1 MNSLKY
7 ILVVK
12 NPISKILL
20 VLTLIAS
27 VYAGAFIQSIT
38 ARSDGENVI
47 VEWKTGEESSS
58 LNKFVVERKTPNNGF
73 IEIGTVSP
81 KGSNSFYT
89 FIDNNIFK
97 GNDYIFTYRLKI
109 VDNNSQVTYSSE
121 VSVSHSIS
129 GVKRT
134 WGSIKAMFR

>member
-1 MNSLKY
+1 MSYLRY
-7 ILVVK
+7 
-12 NPISKILL
+12 ILL
-20 VLTLIAS
+20 VKKFLSQIFAVFLIIS
-27 VYAGAFIQSIT
+27 TIYAGAFIQSIT
-38 ARSDGENVI
+38 ARSDGENI
-47 VEWKTGEESSS
+47 ILEWKTGEESPS
-58 LNKFVVERKTPNNGF
+58 LEKFIIERKTPNNGF
-73 IEIGTVSP
+73 IEIGIMSP

-89 FIDNNIFK
+89 FVDNNIFK

-109 VDNNSQVTYSSE
+109 VDNNSQITYSSE

>member
-1 MNSLKY
+1 M
-7 ILVVK
+7 K
-12 NPISKILL
+12 NTLSKILL
-20 VLTLIAS
+20 FLILIAS

-38 ARSDGENVI
+38 ARSDGENII
-47 VEWKTGEESSS
+47 VEWKTGEESSTLS
-58 LNKFVVERKTPNNGF
+58 RFVVERKTPNNGF
-73 IEIGTVSP
+73 VEIGTVTP

-89 FIDNNIFK
+89 FVDNNIFK

-109 VDNNSQVTYSSE
+109 VDNNSQVSYSTE

>member
-1 MNSLKY
+1 MKY

-12 NPISKILL
+12 TTISQILL
-20 VLTLIAS
+20 VLLLIAS

-38 ARSDGENVI
+38 ARSDGENII

-58 LNKFVVERKTPNNGF
+58 LSKFIVERKTPNNGF
-73 IEIGTVSP
+73 VEIGTVNP

-89 FIDNNIFK
+89 FVDNNIFK

-109 VDNNSQVTYSSE
+109 VDSNSQITYSSE

>member
-1 MNSLKY
+1 MKNILLKISLIL
-7 ILVVK
+7 ILVV
-12 NPISKILL
+12 S
-20 VLTLIAS
+20 VIAS
-27 VYAGAFIQSIT
+27 AFIQSIT
-38 ARSDGENVI
+38 ARSDGENII

-73 IEIGTVSP
+73 IEIGTVTP

-89 FIDNNIFK
+89 YIDHNIFK

-109 VDNNSQVTYSSE
+109 VDNNSQVSYSSE

>member
-1 MNSLKY
+1 F
-7 ILVVK
+7 
-12 NPISKILL
+12 
-20 VLTLIAS
+20 AS
-27 VYAGAFIQSIT
+27 AFIQSIT
-38 ARSDGENVI
+38 ARSDGENII

-58 LNKFVVERKTPNNGF
+58 LSKFVVERKTPNNGF

-89 FIDNNIFK
+89 FVDNNIFK

-109 VDNNSQVTYSSE
+109 VDNNSQITYSTE

>member
-1 MNSLKY
+1 M
-7 ILVVK
+7 K
-12 NPISKILL
+12 NILL
-20 VLTLIAS
+20 KIALVLILIVSVFAS
-27 VYAGAFIQSIT
+27 AFIQSIT
-38 ARSDGENVI
+38 ARSDGENII

-58 LNKFVVERKTPNNGF
+58 LSKFIVERKTPNNGF
-73 IEIGTVSP
+73 IEIGTVYP

-89 FIDNNIFK
+89 FIDHNIFK

-109 VDNNSQVTYSSE
+109 VDNNSQISYSSE

>member
-1 MNSLKY
+1 MKY

-12 NPISKILL
+12 TTISKILL
-20 VLTLIAS
+20 VLLLIAS

-38 ARSDGENVI
+38 ARSDGENII

-58 LNKFVVERKTPNNGF
+58 LSKFIVERKTPNNGF
-73 IEIGTVSP
+73 VEIGTVNP

-89 FIDNNIFK
+89 FVDNNIFK

-109 VDNNSQVTYSSE
+109 VDSNSQITYSSE